1 MIDGKYLI
9 KVFADDSYD
18 KIYPSGSKPASI
30 YSLPKIHKLNINKD
44 NLSPRPIISSIGTYN
59 YNLSKFLTNLL
70 APVIPTT
77 NCTKDSF
84 TFCEEIKKVRTTN
97 KFLISYVCS
106 LFTSIPLKEAI
117 DIAVDLLFEHNPD
130 FKITNNEL
138 RKLFAFATSG
148 IHFLFDGSFY
158 DQIDGVAMGSPLGPV
173 LVNLFMGY
181 HEANWLQVFKDCEII
196 LYRRYVDDIICLFN
210 SESDLISFMNF

>member
-1 MIDGKYLI
+1 MVDGKHLI
-9 KVFADDSYD
+9 NVCTDESYD
-18 KIYPSGSKPASI
+18 KIYPNGSKPASI

-44 NLSPRPIISSIGTYN
+44 NLSPPSIVSSIGTYN

-70 APVIPTT
+70 APVFPTT

-84 TFCEEIKKVRTTN
+84 TFCEEIKKVRDTN
-97 KFLISYVCS
+97 KFLISYDVCS
-106 LFTSIPLKEAI
+106 LFTSIPLKETI
-117 DIAVDLLFEHNPD
+117 DIAVDLLFEHNPN

-138 RKLFAFATSG
+138 RKLFDFATSG
-148 IHFLFDGSFY
+148 THFLFDGSFY

-181 HEANWLQVFKDCEII
+181 HEANWLQVFKI
-196 LYRRYVDDIICLFN
+196 VK
-210 SESDLISFMNF
+210 